1 MRAASSRARRWQRR
15 PPRACPEP
23 QSRVLP
29 VEDGALSIRERIDVL
44 LRDDAKFAAAEVIPP
59 KPAGSVGRSRIY
71 PEFVWTLMPEL
82 WAIFPSLTMAVRELR
97 KGGWWRY
104 IRREMKRLHPELPE
118 LPRKPPTRQAHAY
131 MRDRYLATDAAI
143 ERSLEIHTEFA
154 VRQARTAGLLDPEGG
169 GSPTHPEITRSI
181 FGDGKK
187 IEALYGAKPGT
198 KRVDPETGEVREVRF
213 DPDAAWHVEGGGD
226 RVWGLNFA
234 TASVRCDEGRF
245 MLGAEHVENDE
256 AAMALVLL
264 ARIRRYAPGAQSV
277 VWDMALRGE
286 HLQEIL
292 TVLGLVPVVQVHAKA
307 NPKRGKGRKKGEYV
321 PKTADIDDITVVMPD
336 GSKEI
341 VHIAAKDG
349 WACVKTLT
357 DTGDPHYEPLT
368 CTRIQ
373 PHKTKKRH
381 RWYGFYR
388 LPEEYGGIEI
398 CLRLDTTREDGR
410 RGLNRTEN
418 LRAIPEGS
426 KDFER
431 LWALRPDSES
441 INNSIEEALWKK
453 KASAKGWR
461 RQMVDLLGYERVV
474 NAITLARV
482 RARQQ
487 LDLAA

>member
-1 MRAASSRARRWQRR
+1 M
-15 PPRACPEP
+15 
-23 QSRVLP
+23 
-29 VEDGALSIRERIDVL
+29 
-44 LRDDAKFAAAEVIPP
+44 
-59 KPAGSVGRSRIY
+59 
-71 PEFVWTLMPEL
+71 
-82 WAIFPSLTMAVRELR
+82 
-97 KGGWWRY
+97 
-104 IRREMKRLHPELPE
+104 
-118 LPRKPPTRQAHAY
+118 
-131 MRDRYLATDAAI
+131 
-143 ERSLEIHTEFA
+143 
-154 VRQARTAGLLDPEGG
+154 
-169 GSPTHPEITRSI
+169 
-181 FGDGKK
+181 
-187 IEALYGAKPGT
+187 
-198 KRVDPETGEVREVRF
+198 RF

-381 RWYGFYR
+381 RWYGFSR

-461 RQMVDLLGYERVV
+461 GQMVDLLGYERVRQRHHPRSRPGEAAAWISLRKLPARTDPL
-474 NAITLARV
+474 NKPGWTPPTAPSRAPESRWKPGPYHSDSLNRLTSRTGAGITCRITCQLRPRSSV
-482 RARQQ
+482 DRA
-487 LDLAA
+487 AVS